1 MHARRLLAALLACAA
16 GLPAAAIDRFEI
28 QVYEA
33 GINEPGHFGLEL
45 HSNFT
50 ARGSRTPAYPG
61 EIPPWHTA
69 RFTLEPAVGVT
80 SWLEL
85 GAYLQVFDAP
95 AHGFQYAGSKVRAK
109 LVAPKLLG
117 EHFFLGL
124 NVEVGRL
131 VKEVEQDQWANELRP
146 FLGWQDGWLLV
157 DVNPIIGYALSGK
170 DSFRPVFEPAAKVA
184 VNTQLGFAVGA
195 EYYAELGFIDDLL
208 PAREQSHYLFGVV
221 DLVAAHGR
229 PSSEWEINLAV
240 GGGISGPTD
249 QQLIVKTII
258 GRSF

>member
-1 MHARRLLAALLACAA
+1 MRARPLFAAIACAA
-16 GLPAAAIDRFEI
+16 SFPAAAIDRFEI

-33 GINEPGHFGLEL
+33 EINEPGHFGVEL

-50 ARGSRTPAYPG
+50 ARGSRTPAYPR

-69 RFTLEPAVGVT
+69 RFTLEPAFGVT

-85 GAYLQVFDAP
+85 GAYLQVYDAP
-95 AHGFQYAGSKVRAK
+95 AHGFQYAGSKLRVK

-117 EHFFLGL
+117 QNFFLGL
-124 NVEVGRL
+124 NVEVGRV
-131 VKEVEQDQWANELRP
+131 VKELEQDQWANELRP
-146 FLGWQDGWLLV
+146 FLGWQDKWLLL

-170 DSFRPVFEPAAKVA
+170 DAFRPVFEPAAKVA

-195 EYYAELGFIDDLL
+195 EYYAELGFIDDLS
-208 PAREQSHYLFGVV
+208 PAREQSHYLFGVL
-221 DLVAAHGR
+221 DLVEAYGR
-229 PSSEWEINLAV
+229 PSSGWEVNLAV

-249 QQLIVKTII
+249 QQLVVKTIV

>member
-1 MHARRLLAALLACAA
+1 MLAGQLLAVLACTIA
-16 GLPAAAIDRFEI
+16 LPAAAIDRFEI
-28 QVYEA
+28 QVYE
-33 GINEPGHFGLEL
+33 GEINEPGHFGLEL

-50 ARGSRTPAYPG
+50 ARGTRTPAYPG
-61 EIPPWHTA
+61 EVPPWHTA
-69 RFTLEPAVGVT
+69 RFTLEPALGVT

-85 GAYLQVFDAP
+85 GAYLQLFDAP
-95 AHGFQYAGSKVRAK
+95 SHGFQYAGSKLRAK
-109 LVAPKLLG
+109 LLAPKFLG
-117 EHFFLGL
+117 ESFFLGL
-124 NVEVGRL
+124 NVEVGRV

-146 FLGWQDGWLLV
+146 FLGWHDEWLLV

-170 DSFRPVFEPAAKVA
+170 DTFRPVFEPAAKVA

-208 PAREQSHYLFGVV
+208 PARGQSHYLFGVV
-221 DLVAAHGR
+221 DLVEAHGR
-229 PSSEWEINLAV
+229 PTSKWEVNLAV

-249 QQLIVKTII
+249 QQLVVKTIV

>member
-1 MHARRLLAALLACAA
+1 MHARRLLATLAVAA
-16 GLPAAAIDRFEI
+16 AFPAAAFDKFEI
-28 QVYEA
+28 QVYEPE
-33 GINEPGHFGLEL
+33 INEPGHLGVEL

-69 RFTLEPAVGVT
+69 RFTLEPALGVT

-85 GAYLQVFDAP
+85 GAYLQVYDAP
-95 AHGFQYAGSKVRAK
+95 AHGFQYGGSKLRAK
-109 LVAPKLLG
+109 LVAPELLG
-117 EHFFLGL
+117 PNFFLGL
-124 NVEVGRL
+124 NVEVGRV
-131 VKEVEQDQWANELRP
+131 VKELEQDQWANELRP
-146 FLGWQDGWLLV
+146 FLGWQGKWLLV

-170 DSFRPVFEPAAKVA
+170 DAFRPVFEPASKVA

-208 PAREQSHYLFGVV
+208 PASEQSHYLFGVV
-221 DLVAAHGR
+221 DLVEPHGR
-229 PSSEWEINLAV
+229 PSSGWEVNLAV

-249 QQLIVKTII
+249 QQLIVKTIV

>member
-1 MHARRLLAALLACAA
+1 MHARRLLATLACAA
-16 GLPAAAIDRFEI
+16 ALPAAAFDRFEI

-33 GINEPGHFGLEL
+33 EINEPGHFGLEL

-50 ARGSRTPAYPG
+50 SRGSRTSAYPG

-85 GAYLQVFDAP
+85 GAYLQLFDAP

-109 LVAPKLLG
+109 LLAPKLLG

-124 NVEVGRL
+124 NVEVGWV
-131 VKEVEQDQWANELRP
+131 VKELEQDQWANELRP

-157 DVNPIIGYALSGK
+157 DANPIIGLALSGK
-170 DSFRPVFEPAAKVA
+170 DRFRPVFEPAAKVA

-208 PAREQSHYLFGVV
+208 PARGQSHYLFGVM
-221 DLVAAHGR
+221 DLVEPHGGAR
-229 PSSEWEINLAV
+229 SHWEINLAV
-240 GGGISGPTD
+240 GGEISGPTAE
-249 QQLIVKTII
+249 QLIVKTII

>member
-1 MHARRLLAALLACAA
+1 MRARPLLAAIACATA
-16 GLPAAAIDRFEI
+16 LPAAAIDRFEI
-28 QVYEA
+28 QVYEPE
-33 GINEPGHFGLEL
+33 INEPGHFGVEL

-69 RFTLEPAVGVT
+69 RFTLEPAFGVT

-85 GAYLQVFDAP
+85 GAYLQAYDAP
-95 AHGFQYAGSKVRAK
+95 AHGLQYAGSKLRVK
-109 LVAPKLLG
+109 LVAPRLLG
-117 EHFFLGL
+117 QNFFLGL
-124 NVEVGRL
+124 NVEVGRV
-131 VKEVEQDQWANELRP
+131 VKELEQDQWANELRP
-146 FLGWQDGWLLV
+146 FLGWQGKWLLL

-170 DSFRPVFEPAAKVA
+170 DAFRPVFEPAAKVA

-195 EYYAELGFIDDLL
+195 EYYAELGFIDDPL
-208 PAREQSHYLFGVV
+208 PARDQAHYLFGVV
-221 DLVAAHGR
+221 DLVEAYGQ
-229 PSSEWEINLAV
+229 PSSGWEVNLAV

-249 QQLIVKTII
+249 QQLIVKTIV